1 MKGRPKK
8 NVRMTFTEGVHELC
22 KNKMLYLMTVP
33 TIIWVIIFC
42 YVPMY
47 GVLIAFKKFSYK
59 EGIWGSPWVGLKNF
73 EFLFHY
79 KGVGQIFF
87 NTIFLNLLFIA
98 TGTICS
104 IGLALVFV
112 EIKNKIYNKVVQ
124 TIAIFPHFV
133 SWTVVAMFL
142 SGIIGGSGTLTQW
155 ILSHGGEDPQFY
167 SAAGWWPLILVLL
180 KIWQGAGY
188 GTIVYVA
195 AETDSD
201 SAANADTAAAPVEM
215 EDTTISIRV
224 MNEFKNLD
232 KVVAKY
238 EEMTKDDPVMS
249 KIHLDFQ
256 WVAGGDYKDKLTMSL
271 AAQEDFDLMFC
282 GAWHGLNTFAQQG
295 NFADLSAYFNNDD
308 FPGLKAAFSE
318 NFVDAMTSYIR
329 QEDGSYKKGIYGIN
343 LASFYEDSR
352 GFMYRE
358 DLRQKYNCDPIT
370 DRDSLFA
377 YMETVTAN
385 EPDMIGA
392 SVWNLFY
399 MDTPVYS
406 GKHDGVYSQDST
418 NIFGDQTRV
427 FVGPS
432 EDGKTVLNAV
442 VPGDA
447 QEEWDKMPEGYQY
460 DFITE
465 YAVKRTEWN
474 PYLNPNRG
482 GTDTVEKEAAIA
494 YCPLSEFESKVKE
507 AQERIPGSEY
517 GYYVY
522 EDAQRSKE
530 KGAVICD
537 MVTNN
542 WLVVPE
548 WSDKVDAVMYF
559 LDWMFGTQETHD
571 LFQYGIE
578 GEDWESVGE
587 EGYKQLDISED
598 LKYTMPNYSFTLN
611 PTYIRY
617 SEFVLDNAEL
627 KANFDYIYDKAT
639 YRLSPL
645 AGFSFDAAN
654 VETEVANISA
664 LSNELQLNISLY
676 EADEAEEKLATWHAD
691 ATDVGLE
698 TVRQELITQLQ
709 AFLDA
714 KNAQ

>member
-8 NVRMTFTEGVHELC
+8 NVRMTFTEGVHELW

-195 AETDSD
+195 TETDSD

-427 FVGPS
+427 FVGLS

-587 EGYKQLDISED
+587 EGYKQLEISED

-627 KANFDYIYDKAT
+627 KADFDYIYDKAT

>member
-8 NVRMTFTEGVHELC
+8 NVRMTFTEGVHELW

-195 AETDSD
+195 TETDSD

-427 FVGPS
+427 FVGLS

-627 KANFDYIYDKAT
+627 KADFDYIYDKAT

-676 EADEAEEKLATWHAD
+676 GADEAEEKLATWHAD

>member
-8 NVRMTFTEGVHELC
+8 NVRMTFTEGVHELW

-195 AETDSD
+195 TETDSD

-427 FVGPS
+427 FVGLS

-587 EGYKQLDISED
+587 EGYKQLEISED

-627 KANFDYIYDKAT
+627 KADFDYIYDEAT

>member
-8 NVRMTFTEGVHELC
+8 NVRMTFTEGVHELW

-249 KIHLDFQ
+249 RIHLDFQ

-282 GAWHGLNTFAQQG
+282 GAWHGLNTFAQQA

-427 FVGPS
+427 FVGLS

-627 KANFDYIYDKAT
+627 KADFDYIYDKAT

-676 EADEAEEKLATWHAD
+676 GADEAEEKLATWHAD